1 MKKNDLEDQ
10 FDYMSKLVDIDPRTL
25 KSRSKDP
32 NVFLS
37 TVQLV
42 MHFYFPIVLKSENNL
57 CHLERWI
64 TGYSIDV
71 SHMQTHR

>member
-37 TVQLV
+37 TVHIIAPRLSQ
-42 MHFYFPIVLKSENNL
+42 
-57 CHLERWI
+57 
-64 TGYSIDV
+64 
-71 SHMQTHR
+71 